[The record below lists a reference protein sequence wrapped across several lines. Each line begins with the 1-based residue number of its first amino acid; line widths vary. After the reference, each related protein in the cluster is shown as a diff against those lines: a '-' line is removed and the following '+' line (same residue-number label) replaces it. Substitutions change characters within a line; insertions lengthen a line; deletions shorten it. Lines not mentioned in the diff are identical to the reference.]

1 MIINAKFILWNLQ
14 SANISAKSAKHLTVK
29 SVIMVGHLT
38 TTIAY
43 DVMGI
48 WTDLS
53 FKVQVSKGFPGVDV
67 DVSNWSSHNL
77 EGKLLLGKENDFT

>member
-1 MIINAKFILWNLQ
+1 MQSLFCEIYNLQ
-14 SANISAKSAKHLTVK
+14 IFLQNLQNIWPSNPLLWL
-29 SVIMVGHLT
+29 GHLT

-43 DVMGI
+43 NVMGI

-53 FKVQVSKGFPGVDV
+53 FKVQVSKGLPGVDV